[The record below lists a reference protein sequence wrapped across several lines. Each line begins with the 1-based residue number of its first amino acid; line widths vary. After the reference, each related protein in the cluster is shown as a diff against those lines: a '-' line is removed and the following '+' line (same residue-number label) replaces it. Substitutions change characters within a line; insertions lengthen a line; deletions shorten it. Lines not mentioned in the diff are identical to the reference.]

1 MLGAQALIKTR
12 IPKRHIWKERSAV
25 VGPNGKEAVLSSSC
39 SFHLNGGLR
48 GWKVC
53 NSSFISV
60 ALEDMRTTI
69 TGCLEPVA
77 APFYHRHLWLHQ
89 KCQYLHSQDKIN
101 CLQFNSD
108 YFKKCQKKP
117 QFISVLCE
125 SMYMLTAGGLFKLF
139 IWKPPALAQPLLS
152 METVSSFLLTY
163 NIFPLISLDHSC
175 LLQTV
180 HLLYVS
186 YSL

>member
-25 VGPNGKEAVLSSSC
+25 VGTNGKEAVLSSSC

-53 NSSFISV
+53 NCSFISV

-101 CLQFNSD
+101 CLQFTSD
-108 YFKKCQKKP
+108 YFKKCKKKKNNL
-117 QFISVLCE
+117 S
-125 SMYMLTAGGLFKLF
+125 LFCVSKCTCYLKLF

-152 METVSSFLLTY
+152 MESVSSFLLTHK
-163 NIFPLISLDHSC
+163 IFPLISLDHSC

-186 YSL
+186 